1 MSDGRHVRSGLKVA
15 HNPWVVPGRSGLQVD
30 QHGWDEFVH
39 PVFLMRGDAA
49 APRSGKS
56 TEVNSLVHID
66 ALQYKSPAG

>member
-1 MSDGRHVRSGLKVA
+1 
-15 HNPWVVPGRSGLQVD
+15 VD